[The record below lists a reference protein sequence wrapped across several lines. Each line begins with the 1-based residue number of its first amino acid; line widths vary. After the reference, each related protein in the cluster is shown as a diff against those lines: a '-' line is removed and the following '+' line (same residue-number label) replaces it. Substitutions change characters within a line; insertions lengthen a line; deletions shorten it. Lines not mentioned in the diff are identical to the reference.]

1 MDPVFAHLCLAEI
14 YLNFVISPYS
24 AFISICAHAQNNEK
38 FEASNTQD
46 PSWGQPQ
53 LSILCLVSALI
64 LSKRP
69 FCNWYATMLFIFLC
83 AFGGGRER
91 SCCLQC
97 PPGIVLKGCVPRHRM
112 TIMERR
118 VVVPGG
124 WRKGAV
130 WWGKATV
137 QQMQSFQF
145 EKIRKFWR
153 WMLIIVAQQG
163 KCT

>member
-14 YLNFVISPYS
+14 YLNFIISPYS

-69 FCNWYATMLFIFLC
+69 FCNRYATMLFIFLC
-83 AFGGGRER
+83 AFGGSSER

-97 PPGIVLKGCVPRHRM
+97 PPSIVLKGCVPRHRV
-112 TIMERR
+112 TVMERR

-124 WRKGAV
+124 WGRVRCDG
-130 WWGKATV
+130 GKLLCNRCRV
-137 QQMQSFQF
+137 FNSRRS
-145 EKIRKFWR
+145 ESSGDGCWS
-153 WMLIIVAQQG
+153 
-163 KCT
+163 